1 MDLLLDDPEPHIR
14 ELAAIAFLDDVFG
27 RGFLLRW
34 AKMNDCEEWIDQRLR
49 ELVALSTG
57 AG

>member
-1 MDLLLDDPEPHIR
+1 M
-14 ELAAIAFLDDVFG
+14 IAFLDDVFG

-34 AKMNDCEEWIDQRLR
+34 ARMNDGEEWIDQRLP
-49 ELVALSTG
+49 ELVALNTG